1 MARRWRQESKNGR
14 SRGSG
19 ASAGHITPSITQS
32 PYHPITPSPF
42 VQMRDISK
50 RFGPVL
56 ANNRISLDL
65 WPGEVH
71 AVLGENGAGKTTLM
85 NVLAGMYQ
93 PDSGTIRIAGE
104 EVQIPSPAD
113 ALRRGIGT
121 VYQHFT
127 LVPNL
132 SILENVLLG
141 AEGGFLVDLSGSEAK
156 VTSMLAEFG
165 LDVSPNTEIR
175 HLALGQ
181 RQRVE
186 IIKVL
191 FRGTRVLLL
200 DEPTSVLTPGEVTS
214 LLDLL
219 RRLRDQGV
227 AVVLITH
234 KLGEALAIS
243 DRVTILRGGRNVG
256 DLGPDVMSGS
266 NRESVRQ
273 RIVELMFGGAQP
285 MEVQVRGAPA
295 QNRAVLRNLHEE
307 SRVPN
312 VQGRRETRLF
322 PDAQN
327 DTSSS
332 ALLSVR
338 GISTLGDRGAPALHD
353 LSLDLPRGEV
363 FGIAGVEGN
372 GQKELGEVIAGQ
384 RPVTSGQVLLE
395 GVNITN
401 CGVAAATRLG
411 IGYVTDDR
419 LHEGCVAGSS
429 ITDNVALKSIGRKP
443 FSNGIWLNRR
453 AMEQHA
459 RRLIAEF
466 DVKTPGPDTAI
477 GMLSGGN
484 IQKLLLARELAM
496 QPKLLV
502 CNKPTTGLDL
512 RTARFVIQALRDQA
526 NAGKVVLLISSELD
540 ELMEISDRIG
550 VIYNGQ
556 LVAVIPRAEANLEIL
571 GNLMLGGTRH
581 SRRVPA

>member
-1 MARRWRQESKNGR
+1 MARIPRRESKNGDG
-14 SRGSG
+14 RGMG
-19 ASAGHITPSITQS
+19 AGDGRIAPDIVPSPHHPSPITHHPATQS
-32 PYHPITPSPF
+32 PI
-42 VQMRDISK
+42 VEMRDISK

-56 ANNRISLDL
+56 ANDRISLDL

-93 PDSGTIRIAGE
+93 PDSGMIRIAGE
-104 EVQIPSPAD
+104 EVQITSPAD

-132 SILENVLLG
+132 SILENVVLG
-141 AEGGFLVDLSGSEAK
+141 VEGGFLVDLGAAEAK
-156 VTSMLAEFG
+156 VTSMLGEFG
-165 LDVSPNTEIR
+165 LDVSPHTEIR

-214 LLDLL
+214 LLELL

-234 KLGEALAIS
+234 KLGEALAVS
-243 DRVTILRGGRNVG
+243 DRVSILRGGRNVG
-256 DLGPDVMSGS
+256 DLGPDVMSGA

-273 RIVELMFGGAQP
+273 RIVEQMFGGSQP
-285 MEVQVRGAPA
+285 TESHRQNHHQSGA
-295 QNRAVLRNLHEE
+295 
-307 SRVPN
+307 
-312 VQGRRETRLF
+312 
-322 PDAQN
+322 
-327 DTSSS
+327 
-332 ALLSVR
+332 ALLSLR
-338 GISTLGDRGAPALHD
+338 GISTSGDRGSPPLHD
-353 LSLDLPRGEV
+353 LSLELNTGEV
-363 FGIAGVEGN
+363 FGIAGVDGN

-384 RPVTSGQVLLE
+384 RPVTTGQILLD
-395 GVNITN
+395 GVDITN
-401 CGVAAATRLG
+401 RGVAVATRLG

-419 LHEGCVAGSS
+419 LHEGSVAGSS

-443 FSNGIWLNRR
+443 FSNGFWLNRR
-453 AMEQHA
+453 AMEEQA

-466 DVKTPGPDTAI
+466 DVRTPGPDTAI
-477 GMLSGGN
+477 GTLSGGN
-484 IQKLLLARELAM
+484 IQKLLLARELALE
-496 QPKLLV
+496 PKLLI

-512 RTARFVIQALRDQA
+512 RTARFVIQSLRDQA
-526 NAGKVVLLISSELD
+526 DAGKVVILISSELD

-550 VIYNGQ
+550 VMYNGQ
-556 LVAVIPRAEANLEIL
+556 LVAVIPRAEADLETI
-571 GNLMLGGTRH
+571 GDLMLGGTRLP
-581 SRRVPA
+581 RRVPA

>member
-1 MARRWRQESKNGR
+1 M
-14 SRGSG
+14 RG
-19 ASAGHITPSITQS
+19 
-32 PYHPITPSPF
+32 
-42 VQMRDISK
+42 ISK

-56 ANNRISLDL
+56 ANDRISLDL

-71 AVLGENGAGKTTLM
+71 SVLGENGAGKTTLM

-93 PDSGTIRIAGE
+93 PDSGTIQIAGE
-104 EVQIPSPAD
+104 EVQILSPAD
-113 ALRRGIGT
+113 ALQRGIGT

-132 SILENVLLG
+132 SILENVVLG
-141 AEGGFLVDLSGSEAK
+141 PQGGFLVDLGGAEAK
-156 VTSMLAEFG
+156 VTSMLADFG
-165 LDVSPNTEIR
+165 LDVSPHTEIR

-214 LLDLL
+214 LLELL

-256 DLGPDVMSGS
+256 DMGPDVMSGAE
-266 NRESVRQ
+266 RESVRQ
-273 RIVELMFGGAQP
+273 RIVEKMFGGAQP
-285 MEVQVRGAPA
+285 MEAHRPPAPVQDHVMP
-295 QNRAVLRNLHEE
+295 RNLQEE
-307 SRVPN
+307 SHARTEKGF
-312 VQGRRETRLF
+312 QETRF
-322 PDAQN
+322 SADARN

-332 ALLSVR
+332 ALLSLR
-338 GISTLGDRGAPALHD
+338 GILTLGDRGAPALHD
-353 LSLDLPRGEV
+353 LSLELPRGEV
-363 FGIAGVEGN
+363 FGVAGVEGN

-395 GVNITN
+395 GVDITN

-419 LHEGCVAGSS
+419 LHEGSVAGSS

-443 FSNGIWLNRR
+443 FSNGFWLNRR
-453 AMEQHA
+453 AMEEHA

-466 DVKTPGPDTAI
+466 DVKTPGPETAI
-477 GMLSGGN
+477 GRLSGGN
-484 IQKLLLARELAM
+484 IQKLLLARELALK
-496 QPKLLV
+496 PKLLI

-512 RTARFVIQALRDQA
+512 RTARFVIQSLRDQA
-526 NAGKVVLLISSELD
+526 DAGKVVVLISSELD

-556 LVAVIPRAEANLEIL
+556 LVAVIPRADANLEIL